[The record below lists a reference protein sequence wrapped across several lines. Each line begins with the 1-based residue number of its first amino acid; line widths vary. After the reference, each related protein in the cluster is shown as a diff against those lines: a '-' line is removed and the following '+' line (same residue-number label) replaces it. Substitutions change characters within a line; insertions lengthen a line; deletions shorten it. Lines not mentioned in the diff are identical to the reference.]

1 MSMSHVY
8 DAEIGLN
15 TSAET
20 CNPSGVALN
29 LNRTIYFQKSRQVA
43 HCWQKEEIQ
52 QLYIT
57 QQTKEHFEIKNQ

>member
-1 MSMSHVY
+1 MSHVY

-43 HCWQKEEIQ
+43 HCCQKEEI
-52 QLYIT
+52 IT
-57 QQTKEHFEIKNQ
+57 PFYYTTKYNKNF